1 LAFLAGTFSLS
12 IDIFWFR
19 ILGFAIGRSFIIFP
33 IIISIFVM
41 AIGAGSLTLK
51 DQSEKKF
58 IKTLFL
64 SVVLSIIPLLVS
76 KVRALITT
84 DVVHIS
90 FFIQ

>member
-1 LAFLAGTFSLS
+1 
-12 IDIFWFR
+12 
-19 ILGFAIGRSFIIFP
+19 
-33 IIISIFVM
+33 M